1 MFLSICQNLMFA
13 WSAKLNSRPNLIFS
27 WSAKLRHFCDA
38 PKFLPAKISSSQIMY
53 IYTYNHYAL
62 FIIIAQILLN
72 LTFPLFMAIIKTQN
86 QRKLRSTL
94 ENAKSNQ
101 WNDMRIGVNSS
112 FLCVTIRLRKLQLL
126 RICL

>member
-1 MFLSICQNLMFA
+1 
-13 WSAKLNSRPNLIFS
+13 
-27 WSAKLRHFCDA
+27 
-38 PKFLPAKISSSQIMY
+38 MY
-53 IYTYNHYAL
+53 IYIYNNNHYAL
-62 FIIIAQILLN
+62 SIIIAQILQN

-94 ENAKSNQ
+94 EDAKSNPS
-101 WNDMRIGVNSS
+101 NDMRIGVNSS